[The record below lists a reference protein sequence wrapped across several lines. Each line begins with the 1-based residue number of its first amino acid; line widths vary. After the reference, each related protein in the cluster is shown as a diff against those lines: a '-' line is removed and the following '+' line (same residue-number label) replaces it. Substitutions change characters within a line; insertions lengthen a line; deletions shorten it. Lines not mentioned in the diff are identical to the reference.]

1 MTRLRNAPR
10 AVLAAGALVALLA
23 AGCSKKPNVVDPNF
37 VTPEGTPSS
46 RSLLVITQDLPVYYD
61 IYYDLTNDG
70 FTPDDTRDPT
80 GPFPLYASG
89 PGAVVSTLIDSTL
102 ADTYQLLRREAN
114 GGFRVALD
122 FPSFPSRRWID
133 TQWEAYRL
141 IDPSPSG
148 FQPPTY
154 QCRGLYQSEVTTA
167 SPLSNLG
174 LASVSS
180 IANIPFDYQ
189 GMFNT
194 SDQQKGIVTFN
205 PPDSINFTL
214 KWTPVA
220 SAVGYWISIYS
231 FNGDANERL
240 RVELPAPVYLGR
252 TRDFLLVYVPAPA
265 SSYVMRGQP
274 GATVLRQKAL
284 INKQYY
290 EVKITAVGSGGE
302 IQAMAYGDNRLVVPG
317 PPGSF
322 QGQNHNTWNLIQA
335 NAIQLRPGAQ
345 ATQAATLPEQV
356 AAPSWTVAPGR
367 AGAPAPNQLRR

>member
-1 MTRLRNAPR
+1 MTRLINAPR
-10 AVLAAGALVALLA
+10 VALAAGILAALLA
-23 AGCSKKPNVVDPNF
+23 AGCSKQPNVVDPNF
-37 VTPEGTPSS
+37 LTPEGTPSLRSVLVVS
-46 RSLLVITQDLPVYYD
+46 RDLPVYYD

-70 FTPDDTRDPT
+70 YTPDDIRDPG

-89 PGAVVSTLIDSTL
+89 PGAVTTTLIDSTL

-114 GGFRVALD
+114 GGFRVAQD
-122 FPSFPSRRWID
+122 FATFPSRRWID
-133 TQWEAYRL
+133 TGWEAYRL

-154 QCRGLYQSEVTTA
+154 QCRGLYNSQVTTA

-189 GMFNT
+189 NLYNT
-194 SDQQKGIVTFN
+194 SDLQKGIVTFN
-205 PPDSINFTL
+205 PPDSINFSL

-220 SAVGYWISIYS
+220 SAAGYWISIYS

-252 TRDFLLVYVPAPA
+252 TRDFLLAYEPAPA
-265 SSYVMRGQP
+265 SSYRMSGQP
-274 GATVLRQKAL
+274 GATVLRQKPL

-302 IQAMAYGDNRLVVPG
+302 IQAMCYGDNMLVVPG
-317 PPGSF
+317 PPGSY
-322 QGQNHNTWNLIQA
+322 QGVLHNTWNLIPA

-345 ATQAATLPEQV
+345 TTQVPERAAGPQW
-356 AAPSWTVAPGR
+356 AVAPGGGR
-367 AGAPAPNQLRR
+367 PPRQSQINR